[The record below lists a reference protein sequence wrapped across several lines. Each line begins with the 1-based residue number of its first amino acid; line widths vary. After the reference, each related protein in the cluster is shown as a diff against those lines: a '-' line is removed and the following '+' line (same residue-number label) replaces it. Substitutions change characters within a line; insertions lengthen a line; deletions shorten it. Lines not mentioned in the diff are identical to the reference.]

1 MSNLR
6 TIVDGLCSLQM
17 NASSVVQE
25 VQFKPQDDFILRRKI
40 NRSGPTTHEVLVGK
54 ILAMNDNDTA
64 DVSIQKA
71 GGVTHRATVNVK
83 DLQPVTESFKR
94 SSIQFNPGY
103 RPRV

>member
-6 TIVDGLCSLQM
+6 SMVDGLCSLQI
-17 NASSVVQE
+17 NASSVDGQVD
-25 VQFKPQDDFILRRKI
+25 FKPQDECVLRRKI
-40 NRSGPTTHEVLVGK
+40 NRSGPSTNEVLVGK
-54 ILAMNDNDTA
+54 ILTINANGTA

-71 GGVTHRATVNVK
+71 GGVTHRAVVNIK
-83 DLQPVTESFKR
+83 DLQPVTEQFRR